1 MRSLLQ
7 TRWKHWHQQDYESH
21 TMYYSQSM
29 MWWATVS
36 DTEQNR
42 TTNAHKQTRLSSNH
56 LMKSSRKSVL
66 ESTSER
72 NLEIFGVFIIS
83 CVKMWHMGK
92 LRWCQKSV
100 GSWNENSAIWFI
112 RFERMNGWHGRVR
125 KSTKCEFT
133 ATATTFMK
141 TAAGELY
148 DMNKERTPT
157 INKYQWVIAS
167 TPAPAILLFDLS
179 MVLVY
184 STFSCGSFDMC
195 ARFSVF
201 VSRIYWM
208 NTHRGKKPNNS
219 N

>member
-1 MRSLLQ
+1 MRSLFLTMLHTQ
-7 TRWKHWHQQDYESH
+7 RKHWHQQDYESH
-21 TMYYSQSM
+21 TMYYYPKSM

-56 LMKSSRKSVL
+56 LMKSSRKSLL

-112 RFERMNGWHGRVR
+112 RFERMDGMDGWERAPNANWRQHPWKRLLVEYMIWI
-125 KSTKCEFT
+125 KN
-133 ATATTFMK
+133 
-141 TAAGELY
+141 EL
-148 DMNKERTPT
+148 
-157 INKYQWVIAS
+157 QQ
-167 TPAPAILLFDLS
+167 
-179 MVLVY
+179 
-184 STFSCGSFDMC
+184 
-195 ARFSVF
+195 
-201 VSRIYWM
+201 
-208 NTHRGKKPNNS
+208 
-219 N
+219 